1 MKVRR
6 GYFTPGR
13 EHSLLT
19 LAGRLRRQSHLRV
32 ISTFGISQGVILV
45 TSLARIPLIVSAIGS
60 KGYGVALAVT
70 SLQAWMFLVLIS
82 ITDLTRVSVSE
93 SLGRRDFTAVLQT
106 VATMR
111 LRAKQLAVA
120 FMLFG
125 VLLAVALPWAQL
137 LHAERVSGTLVIRV
151 GICADCMVGSKCSS
165 GSHVHRGSARG

>member
-82 ITDLTRVSVSE
+82 ITDLTGLRYLTTSDEGMLLVWFNCS
-93 SLGRRDFTAVLQT
+93 
-106 VATMR
+106 TMR
-111 LRAKQLAVA
+111 LEQGNWPLRLCYSVC
-120 FMLFG
+120 F
-125 VLLAVALPWAQL
+125 
-137 LHAERVSGTLVIRV
+137 
-151 GICADCMVGSKCSS
+151 
-165 GSHVHRGSARG
+165 